1 MRKTPLLLSVIVSM
15 LASHVWAEPDDHGF
29 LEEAVKNNITIAQA
43 LRANDETAVT
53 LQGQIVGQIKH
64 EHYELKDTT
73 GSMTIE
79 VDDELATAEQLKV
92 GTEVKVV
99 GEIDTHRYKPTDI
112 EVVKIEIIKR

>member
-1 MRKTPLLLSVIVSM
+1 MRKTPLLLSVIVLM
-15 LASHVWAEPDDHGF
+15 LTSNVWAEQDNSKI
-29 LEEAVKNNITIAQA
+29 LEEAAKNNITIVQA

-53 LQGQIVGQIKH
+53 LQGHIVGQIKH

-79 VDDELATAEQLKV
+79 VDDDLATADKLKV

-112 EVVKIEIIKR
+112 EVIKIEIIKE

>member
-1 MRKTPLLLSVIVSM
+1 MRKTPLLLSVIVFM
-15 LASHVWAEPDDHGF
+15 LTPHVWAEQDDYGF
-29 LEEAVKNNITIAQA
+29 FEEAAKNNITIVQA

-53 LQGQIVGQIKH
+53 LQGHIVGQIKH

-79 VDDELATAEQLKV
+79 VDDDLATADQLKV

-112 EVVKIEIIKR
+112 EVVKIEIIKE

>member
-1 MRKTPLLLSVIVSM
+1 MRKTPLLLSVLVLM
-15 LASHVWAEPDDHGF
+15 LTSNVWAEQDDSKI
-29 LEEAVKNNITIAQA
+29 LEEAAKNNITIVQA

-53 LQGQIVGQIKH
+53 LQGEIVRQIKH

-79 VDDELATAEQLKV
+79 VDDELATAEQLKA
-92 GTEVKVV
+92 GTVVKVA

-112 EVVKIEIIKR
+112 EVVKIEIIKP